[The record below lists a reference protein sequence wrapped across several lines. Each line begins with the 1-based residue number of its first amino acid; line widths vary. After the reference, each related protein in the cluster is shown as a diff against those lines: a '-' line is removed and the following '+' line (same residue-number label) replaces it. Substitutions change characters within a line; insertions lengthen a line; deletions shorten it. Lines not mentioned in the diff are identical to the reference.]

1 MFLKKSID
9 LVLIIIVSVLAI
21 FLINVAFFSLEN
33 FNFAADIF
41 RHFSSIRNIYDGI
54 GPYEGPVMENTFG
67 THTYFI
73 FYLISPFLFFLK
85 DPKLLILI
93 NILSVSFSVPLI
105 YLISKK
111 LLHEIDKYNLIS
123 FLIAFS
129 FMIFPTV
136 FKGYF
141 YQPYAFQAD
150 TLATPLFLLLF
161 YVFLL
166 KKFYF
171 FLLFSVLILSVKEEF
186 VLIYPALIILIF
198 YISYLFNLNGLNLNK
213 KKVIILSIVYLFCS
227 ATIILTLSHFSKLN
241 NFNYIPPFWGN
252 NSLGI
257 DFILLILIKFLKIIF
272 PIIPMILILFF
283 HSKYDKKIII
293 GISFIFIATLLRI
306 IENVIIYATPNGSP
320 WANLILAPI
329 FFIVM
334 IVLIK
339 KLFEIKL
346 TPKTPV
352 IFGIFLIVLFSLVNN
367 YFAVPSIKTSVD
379 FYLNHNE
386 DIKFKTEVA
395 LVDNK
400 VIKIKNNDYIILP
413 EYLVYP
419 FVNKMSYVSYYHI
432 DNNIKILKNKKKIIE
447 NAAYALIFKQNQAN
461 YLKYSNLPSDDLIKL
476 INQHK
481 TQVFET
487 ENLLLFK

>member
-1 MFLKKSID
+1 
-9 LVLIIIVSVLAI
+9 
-21 FLINVAFFSLEN
+21 
-33 FNFAADIF
+33 
-41 RHFSSIRNIYDGI
+41 
-54 GPYEGPVMENTFG
+54 
-67 THTYFI
+67 
-73 FYLISPFLFFLK
+73 
-85 DPKLLILI
+85 
-93 NILSVSFSVPLI
+93 
-105 YLISKK
+105 
-111 LLHEIDKYNLIS
+111 
-123 FLIAFS
+123 
-129 FMIFPTV
+129 
-136 FKGYF
+136 
-141 YQPYAFQAD
+141 
-150 TLATPLFLLLF
+150 
-161 YVFLL
+161 
-166 KKFYF
+166 
-171 FLLFSVLILSVKEEF
+171 
-186 VLIYPALIILIF
+186 
-198 YISYLFNLNGLNLNK
+198 
-213 KKVIILSIVYLFCS
+213 
-227 ATIILTLSHFSKLN
+227 
-241 NFNYIPPFWGN
+241 
-252 NSLGI
+252 
-257 DFILLILIKFLKIIF
+257 
-272 PIIPMILILFF
+272 MILILFF

-386 DIKFKTEVA
+386 DIKFKKEVA